1 MLYTGLLLHLL
12 CDLQVNNA
20 WGSLPAT
27 LRNQEVCVVF
37 LVSQGCLYTDIKGV
51 TWNAGPHVTYQ
62 EHSEVVTS
70 VVFPISRDISQH
82 TQQSS
87 VVFFL

>member
-1 MLYTGLLLHLL
+1 M
-12 CDLQVNNA
+12 NNA
-20 WGSLPAT
+20 WGSLPAM
-27 LRNQEVCVVF
+27 LCNQEVCVVF
-37 LVSQGCLYTDIKGV
+37 LFFQGCLYADIKGV

-62 EHSEVVTS
+62 EHYETVTS

-87 VVFFL
+87 GLLSCETTDFSSLKLKTCS